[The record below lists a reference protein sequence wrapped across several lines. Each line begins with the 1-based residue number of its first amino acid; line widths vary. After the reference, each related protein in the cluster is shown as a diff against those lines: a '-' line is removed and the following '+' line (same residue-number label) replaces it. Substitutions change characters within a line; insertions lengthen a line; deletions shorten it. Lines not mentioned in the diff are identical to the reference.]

1 MTDRCYTQGC
11 GQQGIVGLNNKWLC
25 QGHFDTECDRL
36 QLDTKARIRELQAPS
51 YYTRGGIEAF
61 DVIRAW
67 SLDYFRGNVL
77 KYIARAG
84 HKDPAREFED
94 LEKARVYL
102 DEAIKMAKERGK

>member
-1 MTDRCYTQGC
+1 MSAGMDPDQREM
-11 GQQGIVGLNNKWLC
+11 L
-25 QGHFDTECDRL
+25 
-36 QLDTKARIRELQAPS
+36 ARMSAEAKKPPEIRKIADSLQAPS

-84 HKDPAREFED
+84 HKDPAREVED

>member
-1 MTDRCYTQGC
+1 MSAGMDPDQRKLMADMADVERR
-11 GQQGIVGLNNKWLC
+11 IASVAKE
-25 QGHFDTECDRL
+25 DSARVAAA
-36 QLDTKARIRELQAPS
+36 KAAPNLTAPS

-84 HKDPAREFED
+84 HKDPAREVED

-102 DEAIKMAKERGK
+102 DEAIRMAKERAK